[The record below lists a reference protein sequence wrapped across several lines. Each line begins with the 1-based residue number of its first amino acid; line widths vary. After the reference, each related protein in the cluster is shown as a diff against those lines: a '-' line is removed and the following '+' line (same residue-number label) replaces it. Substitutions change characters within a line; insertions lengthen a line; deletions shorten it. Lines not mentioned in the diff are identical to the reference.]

1 MYPMPFTDFVLL
13 LFLDIWA
20 FFTLANA
27 KILNG
32 QVITVAGGV
41 FYDLDHG
48 VNELVR
54 LGRQC
59 YPNES
64 KHPTMVILY
73 VLDRGIDFH
82 SARPI
87 LDRSF

>member
-1 MYPMPFTDFVLL
+1 MYPTPFTDFVLL

-20 FFTLANA
+20 FFTLANT
-27 KILNG
+27 KSLNG

-41 FYDLDHG
+41 LDDLDRG

-59 YPNES
+59 YANES
-64 KHPTMVILY
+64 KHLTMIILH
-73 VLDRGIDFH
+73 VLDRGIGFH

-87 LDRSF
+87 LD